1 MIVIIIYIYLSIYNY
16 NFYSTLYASLLLSI
30 GFAIEPINS
39 YLHDL
44 PNRTLMHKVN
54 AAISNGSY
62 PRFLLNETVHGQ
74 LQMDTHKG
82 NYFVLYY

>member
-1 MIVIIIYIYLSIYNY
+1 MKISHCNIVLYLYN
-16 NFYSTLYASLLLSI
+16 AALLLSI

-44 PNRTLMHKVN
+44 PNRTLMHKIN

-62 PRFLLNETVHGQ
+62 PRFLLNETVPGQ
-74 LQMDTHKG
+74 LRRDTHEG
-82 NYFVLYY
+82 IDFVSYY